1 MEKLDFFGLTEEQ
14 AQKLLAQNGP
24 NVLEQGKKQ
33 SFFAKFLAQFAD
45 TMIVV
50 LLVAS
55 ALSAIVAIVGGNATD
70 LLEPAII
77 VAIVLANALLGAIQ
91 EHRAEQ
97 SLESLK
103 KLTSPQTTVIR
114 GGKIYKI
121 DSQNVVVGDVCLL
134 EMGDVVTADCTLL
147 QSSNLAVDESPL
159 SGESL
164 AVEKQHGA
172 LGNKGKIF
180 AGCFVAKGK
189 CVAKVTATANNTE
202 IGKIAHLL
210 ASEKA
215 VLTPL
220 QQKLKQLSKYIGM
233 VCVAVCAVVLVVG
246 FVKGLVR
253 GGSVLQVFLDVFLTS
268 VSLAVAAIPE
278 GLPAVVT
285 VVLAQGI
292 QKMAQKNAI
301 VKRLTAVEALGS
313 ATVICTDKTGT
324 LTQNK
329 MTLHGIFD
337 GTTFQ
342 LAQNVAKDNFHKI
355 AYTWCS
361 DAVQN
366 ADGVWLGD
374 PTEVAVCCQT
384 EAPKASR
391 LFEIPFDSNRKLMTV
406 VVCANGIHYAITKGS
421 FEVMQS
427 RCNVCQSF
435 QKQYHVYTRKGLRV
449 LALSVKK
456 VKHNFPR
463 NGSLEQNLNV
473 VALLTIVDPP
483 RPQSKPAVETCKS
496 AGIRPV
502 MITGDN
508 LETAKEI
515 ARQVGILGQNDLA
528 VDGQT
533 LATWTDEELAK
544 NVPRVAVFARVSPSD
559 KLRIVKAWQQ
569 NKGVVAMTGDGVN
582 DAPALK
588 ASNIGCAMGSGTEVA
603 KNSSDMV
610 LADDNFATIVDAVAL
625 GRSVYQNIKKTVC
638 YLLSCN
644 IGEVLFVFVAMILW
658 DVSPLSAM
666 QLLWIN
672 LVTDGLPSMAL
683 GVYKAESDVMQQ
695 PPKPATENFFS
706 SGNGAKIVL
715 GGAMFGISTLVAF
728 AIGLAVSPTSAQ
740 TMAFLVLSLSQL
752 LFVLQVRTSKGLFG
766 GGMTKFLFLSL
777 LLSTALVLTVAF
789 VPQLQVL
796 FGLQN
801 LSPYLWVWVAILS
814 AVPSFAMEICRLL
827 QKSTQNLQKNLM

>member
-1 MEKLDFFGLTEEQ
+1 MEKLDFLGLTEEQ

-70 LLEPAII
+70 LLEPTII
-77 VAIVLANALLGAIQ
+77 VAIVFANALLGAIQ

-114 GGKIYKI
+114 GGKIHKI

-292 QKMAQKNAI
+292 
-301 VKRLTAVEALGS
+301 
-313 ATVICTDKTGT
+313 
-324 LTQNK
+324 
-329 MTLHGIFD
+329 H
-337 GTTFQ
+337 
-342 LAQNVAKDNFHKI
+342 
-355 AYTWCS
+355 
-361 DAVQN
+361 
-366 ADGVWLGD
+366 
-374 PTEVAVCCQT
+374 
-384 EAPKASR
+384 
-391 LFEIPFDSNRKLMTV
+391 
-406 VVCANGIHYAITKGS
+406 
-421 FEVMQS
+421 
-427 RCNVCQSF
+427 
-435 QKQYHVYTRKGLRV
+435 
-449 LALSVKK
+449 
-456 VKHNFPR
+456 
-463 NGSLEQNLNV
+463 
-473 VALLTIVDPP
+473 
-483 RPQSKPAVETCKS
+483 
-496 AGIRPV
+496 
-502 MITGDN
+502 
-508 LETAKEI
+508 
-515 ARQVGILGQNDLA
+515 
-528 VDGQT
+528 
-533 LATWTDEELAK
+533 
-544 NVPRVAVFARVSPSD
+544 
-559 KLRIVKAWQQ
+559 
-569 NKGVVAMTGDGVN
+569 
-582 DAPALK
+582 
-588 ASNIGCAMGSGTEVA
+588 
-603 KNSSDMV
+603 
-610 LADDNFATIVDAVAL
+610 
-625 GRSVYQNIKKTVC
+625 
-638 YLLSCN
+638 
-644 IGEVLFVFVAMILW
+644 
-658 DVSPLSAM
+658 
-666 QLLWIN
+666 
-672 LVTDGLPSMAL
+672 
-683 GVYKAESDVMQQ
+683 
-695 PPKPATENFFS
+695 
-706 SGNGAKIVL
+706 GAKKRHCQKAYCR
-715 GGAMFGISTLVAF
+715 GS
-728 AIGLAVSPTSAQ
+728 IG
-740 TMAFLVLSLSQL
+740 
-752 LFVLQVRTSKGLFG
+752 
-766 GGMTKFLFLSL
+766 
-777 LLSTALVLTVAF
+777 
-789 VPQLQVL
+789 
-796 FGLQN
+796 
-801 LSPYLWVWVAILS
+801 
-814 AVPSFAMEICRLL
+814 
-827 QKSTQNLQKNLM
+827 